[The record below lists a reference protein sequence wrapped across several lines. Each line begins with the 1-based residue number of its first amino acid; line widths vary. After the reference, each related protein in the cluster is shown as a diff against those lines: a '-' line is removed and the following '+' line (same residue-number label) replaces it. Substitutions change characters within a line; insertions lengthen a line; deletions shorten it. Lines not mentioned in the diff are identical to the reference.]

1 MKNQVTGEMIKW
13 RYEQLAHQIERED
26 GLINTRIQ
34 WMLTFQG
41 FLFTAIA
48 IGENA
53 NGSNANFIAG
63 LRYIIPIVGIIVGLL
78 AFLAVQAALSA
89 LMELKA
95 LWNPFLYNGYPRP
108 YGRQTQHSHGAAYSL
123 GIPVVMICTW
133 TVILFIPR

>member
-1 MKNQVTGEMIKW
+1 MKNQDTEEAIKW

-41 FLFTAIA
+41 LLFTAIA
-48 IGENA
+48 FGESANA
-53 NGSNANFIAG
+53 GNSTFLAG
-63 LRYIIPIVGIIVGLL
+63 LRYIIPIVGIIVGFL

-89 LMELKA
+89 LKDLKA
-95 LWNPFLYNGYPRP
+95 LWNPFRYSGYPRP
-108 YGRQTQHSHGAAYSL
+108 YGMQTQHSHGAAYSL

-133 TVILFIPR
+133 TVILFMPK